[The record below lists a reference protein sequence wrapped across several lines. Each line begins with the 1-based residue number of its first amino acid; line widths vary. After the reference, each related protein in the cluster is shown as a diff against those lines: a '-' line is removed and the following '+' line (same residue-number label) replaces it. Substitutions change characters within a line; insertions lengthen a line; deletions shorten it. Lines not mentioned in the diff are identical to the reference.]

1 MLIQGEEVTCKK
13 VRTGEFKALQV
24 HVKDCGKNCN
34 LVHSVLPSTLGKT
47 QNFMWWWI
55 ATKHTLVL
63 IHKHTVSFCE
73 KFDNTKTFPGLERVA
88 HDIFIIECM
97 CVDDGIN

>member
-34 LVHSVLPSTLGKT
+34 LVHSVLPSTLGKNSKLYVMMNCNKAYTSTHT
-47 QNFMWWWI
+47 QTYSYFLR
-55 ATKHTLVL
+55 KV
-63 IHKHTVSFCE
+63 
-73 KFDNTKTFPGLERVA
+73 
-88 HDIFIIECM
+88 
-97 CVDDGIN
+97 

>member
-34 LVHSVLPSTLGKT
+34 LVHSVLPSTLGKNSKLYVMMNCNEANNSTLT
-47 QNFMWWWI
+47 QTYCNFFAKSLTILKRSRVW
-55 ATKHTLVL
+55 KELHT
-63 IHKHTVSFCE
+63 
-73 KFDNTKTFPGLERVA
+73 TFLSLNACALMME
-88 HDIFIIECM
+88 
-97 CVDDGIN
+97 